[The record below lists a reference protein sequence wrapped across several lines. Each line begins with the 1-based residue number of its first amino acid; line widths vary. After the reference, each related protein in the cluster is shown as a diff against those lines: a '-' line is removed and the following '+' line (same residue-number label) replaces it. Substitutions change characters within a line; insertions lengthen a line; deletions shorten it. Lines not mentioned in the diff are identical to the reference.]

1 MSGLYLGPGLFPG
14 QFMRPTVE
22 FLLQSQ
28 RASGE
33 IPWFADGHTDPWD
46 HVEAA
51 MGLSIGGELAAA
63 EAAYAWLQARQLDDG
78 SWWAAYCGNTPDNR
92 ERRETNFVAYV
103 ATGVWHHY
111 LVSEDLEFLSRSWPM
126 VLAATEFV
134 LAQQTDHGDINWAV
148 DADGRGMEDA
158 LVTGCSSIYKSLECA
173 INIARVLHT
182 PCPHWVVARRRL
194 GNALREHPQRFDR
207 TWDSKARYAMDWF
220 YPVMTGVL
228 QGSAARAR
236 LAGRWDV
243 FVESGLGCRCV
254 VEEPWVTVAES
265 CELVM
270 ALLAAGD
277 RARAM
282 ALYSWLHA
290 WRCSDGAYWTG
301 YQFAEDL
308 LWPEE
313 KPTWTAAAI
322 LLAADALTGHTAAS
336 GLFARV
342 DVSDAAA
349 RADCQP
355 RRSSRTVPRRAP
367 ADRW

>member
-14 QFMRPTVE
+14 HFLRPTVE
-22 FLLQSQ
+22 FLLRVQ
-28 RASGE
+28 RGNGE
-33 IPWFADGHTDPWD
+33 IPWFEGGHTDPWD

-63 EAAYAWLQARQLDDG
+63 ERAYAWLQAQQLEDG
-78 SWWAAYCGNTPDNR
+78 SWWAAYRGDIAGNR

-111 LVSEDLEFLSRSWPM
+111 LVSADREFLLRAWPM
-126 VLAATEFV
+126 VRAAIGFV
-134 LAQQTDHGDINWAV
+134 LGQQTSHGDINWAV
-148 DADGRGMEDA
+148 DASGRAMGDA

-173 INIARVLHT
+173 INIAVAVHDPR
-182 PCPHWVVARRRL
+182 PEWVSARRRL
-194 GNALREHPQRFDR
+194 GAALRERPERFDR
-207 TWDSKARYAMDWF
+207 TWESKARYSMDWF
-220 YPVMTGVL
+220 YPVMTGVF
-228 QGSAARAR
+228 QGRAARAR
-236 LAGRWDV
+236 LAARWDA

-277 RARAM
+277 HARAVEV
-282 ALYSWLHA
+282 YSWLHQ

-313 KPTWTAAAI
+313 KPTWTAGAI
-322 LLAADALTGHTAAS
+322 LLAADALTGHSAAS
-336 GLFARV
+336 GLFTRV
-342 DVSDAAA
+342 DLLASSD
-349 RADCQP
+349 
-355 RRSSRTVPRRAP
+355 TGRRAKRGKP
-367 ADRW
+367 AN